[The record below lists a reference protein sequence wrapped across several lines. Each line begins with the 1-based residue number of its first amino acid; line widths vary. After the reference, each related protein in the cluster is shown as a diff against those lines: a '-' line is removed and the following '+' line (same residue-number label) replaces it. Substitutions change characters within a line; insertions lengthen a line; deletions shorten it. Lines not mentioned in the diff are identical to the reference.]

1 LHPDVPRFGIRDE
14 RRDDVGYP
22 KRLLN
27 PDEDI
32 VFDLHPH
39 WKALVVPTLLAPVIV
54 FVATYGA
61 GKIPEGGNQGK
72 LRAAVA
78 LLAAIAFVWLVVAPY
93 VKWLTTHFV
102 LTTRRV
108 LMREGLIARKG
119 RDIPIF
125 RINDVTFEH
134 TVLERILGAG
144 TLVVESAGERGQ
156 VTLSDIPHVE
166 DVQRQIYTLI
176 DADDARR
183 RTAPGPDAASE

>member
-1 LHPDVPRFGIRDE
+1 M
-14 RRDDVGYP
+14 GYP
-22 KRLLN
+22 RRLLN
-27 PDEDI
+27 EDEEL

-39 WKALVVPTLLAPVIV
+39 WKGLILPTVTAPVIV
-54 FVATYGA
+54 FAATFGA
-61 GKIPEGGNQGK
+61 GKVPAGDWQGK
-72 LRAAVA
+72 LRIAIAVLAVA
-78 LLAAIAFVWLVVAPY
+78 VFVWRVVAPY

-134 TVLERILGAG
+134 TVVERLFGAG

-156 VTLSDIPHVE
+156 VTLKDIPHVE
-166 DVQRQIYTLI
+166 DVQRQIYTLM

-183 RTAPGPDAASE
+183 RGGPAPDPEA

>member
-1 LHPDVPRFGIRDE
+1 MPYPR
-14 RRDDVGYP
+14 
-22 KRLLN
+22 KLLN
-27 PDEDI
+27 ADEDI

-39 WKALVVPTLLAPVIV
+39 WKALVLPTFLAPVIV
-54 FVATYGA
+54 FVGTFVA
-61 GKIPEGGNQGK
+61 GKVPEGDMQRN
-72 LRAAVA
+72 LRILVAVA
-78 LLAAIAFVWLVVAPY
+78 AFVAFVWLVVVPY
-93 VKWLTTHFV
+93 VRWMTTHFV

-134 TVLERILGAG
+134 TVLERLLGCG

-166 DVQRQIYTLI
+166 DVQREIYTLI

-183 RTAPGPDAASE
+183 RSGGPEGSVAAPEVDG

>member
-1 LHPDVPRFGIRDE
+1 M
-14 RRDDVGYP
+14 GYP

-27 PDEDI
+27 PDEDV

-39 WKALVVPTLLAPVIV
+39 WKALVIPTLLAPLIV
-54 FVATYGA
+54 FVATFAA

-72 LRAAVA
+72 LRLAVGV
-78 LLAAIAFVWLVVAPY
+78 LAAIAFVWLVVAPY
-93 VKWLTTHFV
+93 VKWYTTHFV
-102 LTTRRV
+102 VTTRRV

-134 TVLERILGAG
+134 TVIERLLGAG

-183 RTAPGPDAASE
+183 RATPGPDTEA

>member
-1 LHPDVPRFGIRDE
+1 M
-14 RRDDVGYP
+14 GYP
-22 KRLLN
+22 KKLLN
-27 PDEDI
+27 PDEDM

-54 FVATYGA
+54 FLATYGA
-61 GKIPEGGNQGK
+61 GKIPEGGNQTK

-78 LLAAIAFVWLVVAPY
+78 VLAAFAFVWFVVRPY
-93 VKWLTTHFV
+93 LKWMTTHFV

-134 TVLERILGAG
+134 TVLERILGCG

-166 DVQRQIYTLI
+166 DVQRQIYSLI

-183 RTAPGPDAASE
+183 RTTNPAPEVDG

>member
-1 LHPDVPRFGIRDE
+1 M
-14 RRDDVGYP
+14 GYP

-27 PDEDI
+27 EDEDV

-39 WKALVVPTLLAPVIV
+39 WKALIRPTLLAPVIV

-61 GKIPEGGNQGK
+61 GKVPDDWSAQSWIRIVIG
-72 LRAAVA
+72 AVA
-78 LLAAIAFVWLVVAPY
+78 AALFIVFTIAPY

-102 LTTRRV
+102 LTNRRV

-134 TVLERILGAG
+134 TVIERLLGCG

-156 VTLSDIPHVE
+156 VSLTDIPHVE
-166 DVQRQIYTLI
+166 DVQPAIYTLI
-176 DADDARR
+176 DDDDARR
-183 RTAPGPDAASE
+183 RGGPAGDPDIGG